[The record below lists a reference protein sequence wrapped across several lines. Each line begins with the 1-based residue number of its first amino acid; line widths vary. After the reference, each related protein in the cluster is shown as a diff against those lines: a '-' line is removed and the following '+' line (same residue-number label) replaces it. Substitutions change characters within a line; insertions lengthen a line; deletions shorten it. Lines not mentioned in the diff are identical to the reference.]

1 ASVVLYL
8 LITIAIGLWAARR
21 VHNSKDYV
29 VAGRSLPLYMNTAT
43 VFATW
48 FGAESV
54 LSVSVEFSKSG
65 LGGIIADPFGSSM
78 CLVIVAIF
86 FARAF
91 YRMDLLTI
99 GDFYRKRYGR
109 TMELGT
115 SVIIA
120 ISYLGWTAAQLTALG
135 LVFSTLTGGAISLE
149 AGIVISGVVVL
160 AYTIWG
166 GMWSVAMTD
175 LFQSVMIIV
184 GLGVIAWFV
193 GDVAGGPGRI
203 IAAAAETGK
212 FEFWPKGGTKEWLAF
227 ITAFLTLAIG
237 SIPQQDIFQRVTSAK
252 SEDTAV
258 RGTLLGGVVYFA
270 FAFVP
275 VYIVYAGLLI
285 DPSLGKMLASED
297 A

>member
-1 ASVVLYL
+1 
-8 LITIAIGLWAARR
+8 
-21 VHNSKDYV
+21 
-29 VAGRSLPLYMNTAT
+29 
-43 VFATW
+43 
-48 FGAESV
+48 
-54 LSVSVEFSKSG
+54 
-65 LGGIIADPFGSSM
+65 SM

-135 LVFSTLTGGAISLE
+135 LVFSTLTDGAISLST
-149 AGIVISGVVVL
+149 GIIISGVVVL

-184 GLGVIAWFV
+184 GLAIVAWIV
-193 GDVAGGPGRI
+193 GDMAGGPGKVI
-203 IAAAAETGK
+203 GATAAAGRVA
-212 FEFWPKGGTKEWLAF
+212 FWHRGGT
-227 ITAFLTLAIG
+227 
-237 SIPQQDIFQRVTSAK
+237 Q
-252 SEDTAV
+252 V
-258 RGTLLGGVVYFA
+258 RRA
-270 FAFVP
+270 
-275 VYIVYAGLLI
+275 
-285 DPSLGKMLASED
+285 
-297 A
+297 

>member
-1 ASVVLYL
+1 MLIAAVVLYL
-8 LITIAIGLWAARR
+8 LVTIAIGLWAAMR
-21 VHNSKDYV
+21 VKNSKDYIL
-29 VAGRSLPLYMNTAT
+29 AGRSLPLYMTTAT

-65 LGGIIADPFGSSM
+65 LGGIVADPFGASM
-78 CLVIVAIF
+78 CLVVVALL

-109 TMELGT
+109 VMELGT

-135 LVFSTLTGGAISLE
+135 LVFSTLTNGAVSLQNGIIIS
-149 AGIVISGVVVL
+149 AVVVL
-160 AYTIWG
+160 GYTIWG

-193 GDVAGGPGRI
+193 GDMAGRPRKI
-203 IAAAAETGK
+203 VAAAPQGGRVAVLAE
-212 FEFWPKGGTKEWLAF
+212 GGGE
-227 ITAFLTLAIG
+227 G
-237 SIPQQDIFQRVTSAK
+237 
-252 SEDTAV
+252 
-258 RGTLLGGVVYFA
+258 
-270 FAFVP
+270 
-275 VYIVYAGLLI
+275 
-285 DPSLGKMLASED
+285 
-297 A
+297 